1 MSHGNFIRQQQL
13 EPIMQT
19 TATYLQFPGNC
30 REAFAFYAATLGGNV
45 SFSLTYGESPVA
57 AQTPADV
64 RDKIMHA
71 RVDIGAQ
78 MLLGSDVVHGRYEAP
93 SGFNVMAGVDE
104 PADAERIFQALAAH
118 GTVTMPLQETFWA
131 QRFGIC
137 TDRFGVP
144 WMVNC
149 AKPVQAAG
157 AAPQKSAA

>member
-1 MSHGNFIRQQQL
+1 
-13 EPIMQT
+13 MQT
-19 TATYLQFPGNC
+19 TATYLHFPGNC

-45 SFSLTYGESPVA
+45 AFSMSYGESPAA

-64 RDKIMHA
+64 RDRIIHA

-93 SGFNVMAGVDE
+93 SGFSVMAGVDE
-104 PADAERIFQALAAH
+104 PADAERIFQALAAQ

-131 QRFGIC
+131 RRFGMC

-149 AKPVQAAG
+149 AKPVPAG
-157 AAPQKSAA
+157 AEGPQKSAA

>member
-1 MSHGNFIRQQQL
+1 
-13 EPIMQT
+13 MQT
-19 TATYLQFPGNC
+19 TATYLHFPGNC

-45 SFSLTYGESPVA
+45 SFSLTYGESPA
-57 AQTPADV
+57 AAETPADV

-93 SGFNVMAGVDE
+93 SCFNVMAGGYE
-104 PADAERIFQALAAH
+104 PADAERIFQALAAQ
-118 GTVTMPLQETFWA
+118 GTISMPLQETFWA
-131 QRFGIC
+131 QRFGMC

-149 AKPVQAAG
+149 AKPLPAG
-157 AAPQKSAA
+157 AQAPQKSAA